1 MSNRSQK
8 SKRQRSNANTQHKAH
23 DITFDVEVIV
33 TPEESDQGANSQY
46 DQRTVNRKILMFF
59 GKFLKRSGPAD
70 WLLAIFTAILA
81 GTGYYQSKILDNQLS
96 TQRIEQRAWVKVN
109 LGASEPQ
116 KAVDVAKGR
125 PLNVHIGVKNIGITA
140 AKQIYVEICTELLE
154 AGKSI
159 KRSTRCSIR
168 PHHQTEIGILFPKE
182 WGSFQSLDNQSVSP
196 ADNEVDGFRLG
207 REYIAVFGRA
217 HYFDVFGNAHW
228 TQYCF
233 PIGQNGFLEDEACT
247 NFSEEGDGDYNRQ

>member
-1 MSNRSQK
+1 
-8 SKRQRSNANTQHKAH
+8 
-23 DITFDVEVIV
+23 
-33 TPEESDQGANSQY
+33 
-46 DQRTVNRKILMFF
+46 MFF
-59 GKFLKRSGPAD
+59 GEFLKRSSPAD
-70 WLLAIFTAILA
+70 WLRDTSRLFWLGPAIINPRFWITN
-81 GTGYYQSKILDNQLS
+81 SPP
-96 TQRIEQRAWVKVN
+96 QRIEQRAWVKVN

-116 KAVDVAKGR
+116 KAVDVAQGK

-140 AKQIYVEICTELLE
+140 AKQIYVEICTEILE

-196 ADNEVDGFRLG
+196 ADNEVDGFKLG

-233 PIGQNGFLEDEACT
+233 PSARTGFWKTRPAPTSPKRETGTTTANKNKQALRDKWVRLELHSCIARVEK
-247 NFSEEGDGDYNRQ
+247 S